1 MLWEGDG
8 NTSPN
13 FSQRE
18 SMYNVSGVPHTVFN
32 GTETVV
38 GGGTDM
44 YPYYLD
50 VYNQLIYNEKVIVS
64 VRVIIFWL

>member
-18 SMYNVSGVPHTVFN
+18 SMYNVGGVPHTVFN

-50 VYNQLIYNEKVIVS
+50 V
-64 VRVIIFWL
+64 